1 MVAHA
6 GNVTAKFHGGKIAL
20 EGNKEDSMQTMQTR
34 NKCTRDGI
42 SRREE
47 GVEREREGILGTPA
61 LSIGGLLYFKL
72 RPTLKSESSQCL
84 VLYLAGLL
92 PRSAKEAN
100 ISPTA
105 V

>member
-6 GNVTAKFHGGKIAL
+6 GNVTAKLHGGKIAL

-47 GVEREREGILGTPA
+47 GVERE
-61 LSIGGLLYFKL
+61 GGFLARR
-72 RPTLKSESSQCL
+72 RPGS
-84 VLYLAGLL
+84 L
-92 PRSAKEAN
+92 PRGPLKFQTKTHLEIRILSMFSA
-100 ISPTA
+100 ISRWFVTPKCKRG
-105 V
+105 